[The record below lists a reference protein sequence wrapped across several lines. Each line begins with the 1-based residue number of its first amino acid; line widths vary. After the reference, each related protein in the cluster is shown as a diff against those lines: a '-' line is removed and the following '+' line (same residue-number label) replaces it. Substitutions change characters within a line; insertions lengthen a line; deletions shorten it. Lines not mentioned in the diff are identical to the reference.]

1 MLKQIYWRV
10 KNFLS
15 TEKGKRLIYEAR
27 SFAMTFFAVFVALV
41 GANEILLNAYNT
53 GVFFTKPVITEAWL
67 AIIASLGRTLVIYVL
82 AKFGIDYRVYTSS
95 YKK

>member
-10 KNFLS
+10 KNFLE
-15 TEKGKRLIYEAR
+15 TEKGKRLLYEAK
-27 SFAMTFFAVFVALV
+27 SFAMTFVAVFGVLV
-41 GANEILLNAYNT
+41 GANEVLVSAYNT
-53 GVFFTKPVITEAWL
+53 GVFFTKPVITELWL
-67 AIIASLGRTLVIYVL
+67 AVVASLGRTLVIYVL